1 MAYCRKRWPSRLC
14 GPFVPQSR
22 AHLSIITLF
31 GSQSCWQGFLH
42 GSAQTSTLM
51 SKWLPLG

>member
-42 GSAQTSTLM
+42 GSARTSTLM